1 MELEHHNSVDTGNEF
16 LDYRER
22 CRFEPSQ
29 LVEVRTGKDLE
40 AARFMVRHLFPS
52 VVKEYWWV
60 KPSDVASFRN
70 TPLKVSSIYY
80 YKDGIPVILLNTADG
95 SITRKTQIFLKY
107 PEESV
112 GLEPDRKLAIHNLDF
127 ASQCK
132 LLLSNNL
139 YERVEVAKIFSEQ
152 EPPLLPTDKLQ
163 QINLFVLLQ
172 NYNALVELGEDSIP
186 PLLERFFVSSG
197 QKETESIAETFMRIG
212 APCIPFI
219 DEAQKSL
226 SEMASPYYAKRLRWV
241 LSKFQK
247 K

>member
-1 MELEHHNSVDTGNEF
+1 MELEHHNPANTGNEF
-16 LDYRER
+16 IDYRER
-22 CRFEPSQ
+22 CRFQPSQ
-29 LVEVRTGKDLE
+29 LVEIRTGKDLE
-40 AARFMVRHLFPS
+40 AARFMVRQLFPS

-107 PEESV
+107 PEENV
-112 GLEPDRKLAIHNLDF
+112 GLEPDRKLAIHNLNF
-127 ASQCK
+127 ESQCK
-132 LLLSNNL
+132 LLLSDNL
-139 YERVEVAKIFSEQ
+139 YERFEVAKIFSEQ
-152 EPPLLPTDKLQ
+152 DPPLIPTDKLE
-163 QINLFVLLQ
+163 QISLFVLLQ
-172 NYNALVELGEDSIP
+172 NYDALVEIGAESVPALM
-186 PLLERFFVSSG
+186 ERFFVSSG

-241 LSKFQK
+241 LSKLQK